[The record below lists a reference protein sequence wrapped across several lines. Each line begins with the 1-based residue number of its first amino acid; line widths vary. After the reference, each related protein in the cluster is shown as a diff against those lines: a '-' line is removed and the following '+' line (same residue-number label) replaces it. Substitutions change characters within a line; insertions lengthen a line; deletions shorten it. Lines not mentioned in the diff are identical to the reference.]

1 MRTVRFDPL
10 PSERAL
16 FVKSSSFGPLIAL
29 SALAVAPSA
38 ALAQETTPGTSNATT
53 PEPAPALTTPATSA
67 PVESTPAP
75 SSPAPSSTSPS
86 SSTPSG
92 STPSTSPGTTPG
104 TSPQTSDPSY
114 DDAYDS
120 VNKESQ
126 RREKRRK
133 ARESQAERDPAPS
146 EDSQATDTDLI
157 PPSSLTVQAVPNFF
171 IEDFDIPPFL
181 LPIYQAAGSE
191 YGIRWEVLA
200 AINRIETAFGKNL
213 NISSAGALG
222 WMQFMPATWESYGVD
237 ANDDGEKDP
246 FNPADAIFAAAR
258 YLKAAGG
265 DKDLRK
271 AIFAYNH
278 ADWYVDDV
286 MEGARS
292 VAAYP
297 DSLISSLTALT
308 QGIFPV
314 HAKDADIDYAGKVKT
329 EKGKKVKA
337 GDNAADP
344 VESEDR
350 TSIEVTAPGGSPV
363 VAVQDGVV
371 EKVGRSERLGD
382 YVRLRDS
389 YGNRYTYAGL
399 GEVQDKVPVP
409 KPTKEDDEHTH
420 GEDESGTT
428 PDSTDTAPT
437 SPASEA
443 TTPSLDATTPDST
456 TADATIPDAG
466 TTPDAGAA
474 VTSTDPSVPATT
486 PAATTPDTPT
496 PAAADAG
503 RRRVEA
509 KSSEESADKPDAY
522 TPRKI
527 RFRARDAVQASPE
540 PVAADA
546 DGSRLYA
553 HPARPDAYAA
563 GGEEQLNP
571 DSEVEVLEQPVGEL
585 GAYFSID
592 YGLKAEDVN
601 LKQLKAGQA
610 VIAGTVLGKTKL
622 ALDGSGTSK
631 VTFEIRPAGKKAPRI
646 DPRPILDGWRLSD
659 KTDFYGAQAKAAVK
673 DGTDPDQATV
683 GQILLMGKAEL
694 QDRVLHDK
702 RISIYEG
709 GRRDIK
715 AGQID
720 RRILALLQVLAT
732 KGVEPTVT
740 SLRTG
745 HGYYTASGN
754 VSQHTTGTAV
764 DIATAYGK
772 VITPAT
778 QGIGSV
784 TDRAVREILQLQG
797 NMKPDQIITLMKY
810 EGEDNTLAMAD
821 HDDHIHV
828 GYKPVTGKGGKQL
841 EQLLKPGQWG
851 DLVKQLS
858 SIEVP
863 EVAARP
869 SDYSVSVEKKQK

>member
-1 MRTVRFDPL
+1 M
-10 PSERAL
+10 
-16 FVKSSSFGPLIAL
+16 KSSSFGPLIAL

-38 ALAQETTPGTSNATT
+38 ALGQETTPGTSNATT
-53 PEPAPALTTPATSA
+53 PEPAPALTTPAPSA
-67 PVESTPAP
+67 PAESTPAP
-75 SSPAPSSTSPS
+75 DESTPAN
-86 SSTPSG
+86 STPSG
-92 STPSTSPGTTPG
+92 STPSTTPG
-104 TSPQTSDPSY
+104 STSPQATDPSY

-120 VNKESQ
+120 VNKQSQ

-133 ARESQAERDPAPS
+133 ARESQAERDPAPDA
-146 EDSQATDTDLI
+146 DSQATDADLI

-314 HAKDADIDYAGKVKT
+314 HAKDADIDYTGKTKT

-344 VESEDR
+344 VESEER
-350 TSIEVTAPGGSPV
+350 TSIDVTAPGGSPV

-371 EKVGRSERLGD
+371 EKVGRSDRLGD

-389 YGNRYTYAGL
+389 YGNRYTYANL

-409 KPTKEDDEHTH
+409 KPAKDDDEHTH
-420 GEDESGTT
+420 AESETGTT
-428 PDSTDTAPT
+428 PEAGDASPT
-437 SPASEA
+437 SPASDA
-443 TTPSLDATTPDST
+443 TTPSLDPTSPDVSTPD
-456 TADATIPDAG
+456 AAG
-466 TTPDAGAA
+466 TSPDAGAA
-474 VTSTDPSVPATT
+474 VTSTDPSVPAGTT
-486 PAATTPDTPT
+486 PAATTPDAASPTT
-496 PAAADAG
+496 PAETKRG
-503 RRRVEA
+503 RVPA
-509 KSSEESADKPDAY
+509 KSTEESADKPAAY

-571 DSEVEVLEQPVGEL
+571 DSDVEVLEQPVGEL
-585 GAYFSID
+585 GKYFSID

-702 RISIYEG
+702 RITIYEG

-720 RRILALLQVLAT
+720 RRILALLEVLAT
-732 KGVEPTVT
+732 KGVQPTVT
-740 SLRTG
+740 SLKSG
-745 HGYYTASGN
+745 HGYLTASGN

-828 GYKPVTGKGGKQL
+828 GYKPITGKGGKQL

-858 SIEVP
+858 SIDVP
-863 EVAARP
+863 EVAAAP
-869 SDYSVSVEKKQK
+869 SDYSVSVEKKKQK

>member
-1 MRTVRFDPL
+1 M
-10 PSERAL
+10 
-16 FVKSSSFGPLIAL
+16 KSSSLGPLIAL

-38 ALAQETTPGTSNATT
+38 ALAQETTPEAQNATT
-53 PEPAPALTTPATSA
+53 SAPAPALTTPSAAT
-67 PVESTPAP
+67 ESTPSAP
-75 SSPAPSSTSPS
+75 AD
-86 SSTPSG
+86 
-92 STPSTSPGTTPG
+92 STPSTSPGATSPGSTTP
-104 TSPQTSDPSY
+104 QAVDPSY
-114 DDAYDS
+114 DDAY
-120 VNKESQ
+120 ESANGESS

-133 ARESQAERDPAPS
+133 AREAQADRDPAPDA
-146 EDSQATDTDLI
+146 DSQATDVDLI
-157 PPSSLTVQAVPNFF
+157 APSSLSVTAVPNFF

-200 AINRIETAFGKNL
+200 SINRIETAFGKNL
-213 NISSAGALG
+213 NISSAGAMG
-222 WMQFMPATWESYGVD
+222 WMQFMPATWDAYGVD

-265 DKDLRK
+265 DTDLRK
-271 AIFAYNH
+271 AIWAYNH

-286 MEGARS
+286 MEGART

-329 EKGKKVKA
+329 SKGKKVKA
-337 GDNAADP
+337 GDNAAKP

-350 TSIEVTAPGGSPV
+350 NSIDVSAPGGSPV

-371 EKVGRSERLGD
+371 EKVGRSDRLGD
-382 YVRLRDS
+382 YVRLRDA
-389 YGNRYTYAGL
+389 YGNRYTYANL

-409 KPTKEDDEHTH
+409 KPAKEDDEHSH
-420 GEDESGTT
+420 AEGEGDNAAKSDSAPTTPATEGTT
-428 PDSTDTAPT
+428 EGASEEALDAAAASAPT
-437 SPASEA
+437 
-443 TTPSLDATTPDST
+443 TDAND
-456 TADATIPDAG
+456 
-466 TTPDAGAA
+466 GALQA
-474 VTSTDPSVPATT
+474 TDPSVAATTPTVTRPSATT
-486 PAATTPDTPT
+486 PAPTTPASGD
-496 PAAADAG
+496 
-503 RRRVEA
+503 RKRVQA
-509 KSSEESADKPDAY
+509 KSTDEATDKPDAY
-522 TPRKI
+522 TPRRI
-527 RFRARDAVQASPE
+527 RFRARDAVQPSAE
-540 PVAADA
+540 PIQVESE
-546 DGSRLYA
+546 GTRLYA
-553 HPARPDAYAA
+553 HPARPASYAA
-563 GGEEQLNP
+563 GGAEQLNP
-571 DSEVEVLEQPVGEL
+571 TSDVEAPETPVGEL
-585 GAYFSID
+585 GEYFSID

-601 LKQLKAGQA
+601 LKKLKAGQA

-659 KTDFYGAQAKAAVK
+659 KTDFYGAQAKQAIK
-673 DGTDPDQATV
+673 DGTDPEQATV

-694 QDRVLHDK
+694 TDRVLHDK
-702 RISIYEG
+702 RISIYPG
-709 GRRDIK
+709 GRQDIK
-715 AGQID
+715 AGIID
-720 RRILALLQVLAT
+720 RRILALLEVLAT

-740 SLRTG
+740 SLRSG
-745 HGYYTASGN
+745 HGTYTSSGN

-772 VITPAT
+772 VISPAT
-778 QGIGSV
+778 QGVGSI
-784 TDRAVREILQLQG
+784 TDRAVREILGLQG

-841 EQLLKPGQWG
+841 EQLLRPGQWD
-851 DLVKQLS
+851 DLVDQLAD
-858 SIEVP
+858 IEIP
-863 EVAARP
+863 DVAAQP
-869 SDYSVSVEKKQK
+869 SDYSVSVEKKQKK

>member
-1 MRTVRFDPL
+1 M
-10 PSERAL
+10 
-16 FVKSSSFGPLIAL
+16 KSSSFGPLIAL

-38 ALAQETTPGTSNATT
+38 ALAQETTPGTQNATT
-53 PEPAPALTTPATSA
+53 PEPAPALTTPHTG
-67 PVESTPAP
+67 VEST
-75 SSPAPSSTSPS
+75 SPSPS
-86 SSTPSG
+86 SSTPA
-92 STPSTSPGTTPG
+92 TSPGATTP
-104 TSPQTSDPSY
+104 QAVDPSY
-114 DDAYDS
+114 DDAYNS
-120 VNKESQ
+120 ANNESQ

-133 ARESQAERDPAPS
+133 ARETQAERDPAPD
-146 EDSQATDTDLI
+146 EDTQATDVDLI
-157 PPSSLTVQAVPNFF
+157 APSSLSVQAVPNFF

-200 AINRIETAFGKNL
+200 AINRVETAFGKNL
-213 NISSAGALG
+213 NISSAGAMG
-222 WMQFMPATWESYGVD
+222 WMQFMPATWETYGVD

-265 DKDLRK
+265 DTDLRK

-286 MEGARS
+286 MEGARA

-329 EKGKKVKA
+329 EKSKKVKA
-337 GDNAADP
+337 GDNAAKP

-350 TSIEVTAPGGSPV
+350 NSIEVTAPGGSPV

-371 EKVGRSERLGD
+371 EKVGHSDRLGD
-382 YVRLRDS
+382 YVRLRDA
-389 YGNRYTYAGL
+389 YGNRYTYANL
-399 GEVQDKVPVP
+399 GEVQEKVPVP
-409 KPTKEDDEHTH
+409 KPSKDEDKTGASHSEGEGDEPTASDSAPTTPATE
-420 GEDESGTT
+420 GASEEALDAAAAGTT
-428 PDSTDTAPT
+428 A
-437 SPASEA
+437 
-443 TTPSLDATTPDST
+443 
-456 TADATIPDAG
+456 
-466 TTPDAGAA
+466 TPDAGAA
-474 VTSTDPSVPATT
+474 LQETDPSAAATTPALAT
-486 PAATTPDTPT
+486 PAATTPAPTT
-496 PAAADAG
+496 PASG
-503 RRRVEA
+503 RERVQA
-509 KSSEESADKPDAY
+509 KSTDEATDKPDAY
-522 TPRKI
+522 TPRRI
-527 RFRARDAVQASPE
+527 RFRARDAVQANPE
-540 PVAADA
+540 PIEVSTE
-546 DGSRLYA
+546 GSRLYA
-553 HPARPDAYAA
+553 HPTRPASYAA
-563 GGEEQLNP
+563 GGAEQLNP
-571 DSEVEVLEQPVGEL
+571 TSDVDVPEAPVGEL
-585 GAYFSID
+585 GEYFSID

-601 LKQLKAGQA
+601 LKKLKAGQA

-659 KTDFYGAQAKAAVK
+659 KTDFYGAQAKKAIK
-673 DGTDPDQATV
+673 DGTDPEQATV

-694 QDRVLHDK
+694 TDRVLHDK
-702 RISIYEG
+702 RISIYPG
-709 GRRDIK
+709 GRQDIK
-715 AGQID
+715 AGLID
-720 RRILALLQVLAT
+720 RRILALLEVLAT

-740 SLRTG
+740 SLKSG
-745 HGYYTASGN
+745 HGTFTSSGN

-778 QGIGSV
+778 QGVGSI
-784 TDRAVREILQLQG
+784 TDRAVREILGLQG

-841 EQLLKPGQWG
+841 EQLLKPGQWD
-851 DLVKQLS
+851 DLVDQLS
-858 SIEVP
+858 NIEIP
-863 EVAARP
+863 EVAAQP
-869 SDYSVSVEKKQK
+869 SDYSVSVEKKK